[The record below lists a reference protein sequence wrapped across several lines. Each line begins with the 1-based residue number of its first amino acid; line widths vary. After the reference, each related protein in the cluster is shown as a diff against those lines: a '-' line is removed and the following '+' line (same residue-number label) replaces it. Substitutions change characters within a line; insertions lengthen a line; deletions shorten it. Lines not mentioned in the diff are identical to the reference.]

1 MVSKE
6 KNENRTAD
14 GITGSAET
22 QSSSGTDSTVQL
34 KRKIGLMN
42 GVGIIIGSII
52 GSGIF
57 VSPKGVLMEAGSVGL
72 SILVWCL
79 CGFISLVG
87 ALCYAELGT
96 TITRSGGDYA
106 YILEAFGPFFAFLQ
120 LWVNLIII
128 RPTAQAIVAL
138 TFAYYTLQPIFPTC
152 APPDVAV
159 RLLAALCISERTAL
173 ISKSPAWSPVEIVAA
188 SSFITMDEIHE
199 EPGSATCCVSILT
212 FVNSMSVR
220 AATRIQDL
228 FTIAKLLAL
237 LIIIGTGAVMIGM
250 GETEYLELGM
260 ESTSSDVGKI
270 SLSLYSG
277 LFAYAGWNFLNF
289 VTEEMKDPFKNLP
302 RAIYISIP
310 IVTGVYVFANVAY
323 FTTFG
328 DKLFGVMAW
337 IIPIFVALSTFG
349 GVNGLLFTS
358 GRLFFVGA
366 RQGHL
371 PDLMA
376 MINLQHFTPM
386 PAMLFTGGMSLLMLV
401 SNDIFALINYM
412 SFVQWLSV
420 GASVLGMVYLRF
432 SEPDRPRPIKFP
444 LVIPC
449 AFLAAVLFLLVVPL
463 YAAPGDTG
471 MGVLITCS
479 GIPVYVLGV
488 MWKRK
493 PKAFT
498 DLLAKLTKLGQKAV
512 NVLSLL
518 CVLCVTAKLTK
529 LGQKAVNVLSLL
541 CVLCVT
547 AKLTKLGQK
556 AVNVL
561 SLLCVLCVTAKL
573 TKLGQ
578 KAMNVV
584 HEHS

>member
-1 MVSKE
+1 MVAKE
-6 KNENRTAD
+6 KNRDPTLNGVESSD
-14 GITGSAET
+14 K
-22 QSSSGTDSTVQL
+22 QSLSSESNETVQL
-34 KRKIGLMN
+34 KRKIGLVN
-42 GVGIIIGSII
+42 GVGIIVGSII

-120 LWVNLIII
+120 LWVNLIVI

-159 RLLAALCISERTAL
+159 RLLAALCIS
-173 ISKSPAWSPVEIVAA
+173 
-188 SSFITMDEIHE
+188 
-199 EPGSATCCVSILT
+199 ILT
-212 FVNSMSVR
+212 FVNAMSVR
-220 AATRIQDL
+220 AATRIQDI
-228 FTIAKLLAL
+228 FTVAKLFAL
-237 LIIIGTGAVMIGM
+237 LTIIGTGIVMIGM

-310 IVTGVYVFANVAY
+310 IVTAVYVFANVAY
-323 FTTFG
+323 FTVISPQEMLASNAVAVTFG
-328 DKLFGVMAW
+328 NKLFGVMAW

-376 MINLQHFTPM
+376 MISVNHYTPM
-386 PAMLFTGGMSLLMLV
+386 PALLFTGGMSLLMLV

-432 SEPDRPRPIKFP
+432 TKPKMPRPIQFP
-444 LVIPC
+444 LIIPFT
-449 AFLAAVLFLLVVPL
+449 FLIAVLFLLVVPL
-463 YAAPGDTG
+463 YAAPRDTG

-479 GIPVYVLGV
+479 GIPVYILGV
-488 MWKRK
+488 MWKTK
-493 PKAFT
+493 PKAFRDFLEGVT
-498 DLLAKLTKLGQKAV
+498 HLGQK
-512 NVLSLL
+512 SM
-518 CVLCVTAKLTK
+518 
-529 LGQKAVNVLSLL
+529 G
-541 CVLCVT
+541 
-547 AKLTKLGQK
+547 
-556 AVNVL
+556 
-561 SLLCVLCVTAKL
+561 
-573 TKLGQ
+573 
-578 KAMNVV
+578 VV
-584 HEHS
+584 PEHS